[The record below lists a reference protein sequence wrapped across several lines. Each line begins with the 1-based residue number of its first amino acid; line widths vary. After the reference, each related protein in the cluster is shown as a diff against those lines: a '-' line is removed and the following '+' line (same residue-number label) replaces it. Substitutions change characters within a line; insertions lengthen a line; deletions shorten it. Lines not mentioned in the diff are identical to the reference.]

1 MRGPL
6 KRIIEE
12 AVGHVCDLPRP
23 GLWFC
28 VDEVEAKGR
37 PPVRLIVWATLH
49 LLPEGSP
56 FCCSEP
62 NCHLALHGGSERRRE
77 VADRVRRAM
86 HLRQGLNIDFRRIT
100 ANVHAGVRLL
110 VLEHVRRSGFDPDGM
125 NREN

>member
-1 MRGPL
+1 VREPL

-12 AVGHVCDLPRP
+12 AVCHVCDLPRP

-37 PPVRLIVWATLH
+37 PPEQLIVWATLH
-49 LLPEGSP
+49 FLPEGSP

-62 NCHLALHGGSERRRE
+62 NCHVALQSGSEGRRE
-77 VADRVRRAM
+77 VAGRVRRAL
-86 HLRQGLNIDFRRIT
+86 HLRQELTRDFRSIT

-110 VLEHVRRSGFDPDGM
+110 VLERFRRSDLDLDGM
-125 NREN
+125 NRED